1 MLLQITKY
9 LFKYLQNSFLA
20 EDVVFMKNWDICTAE
35 FKSLEISPLFDQ
47 FPRDSELILYISYVC
62 KLKLSDIEK
71 KFKLSGPEELLSILK
86 SLLYK
91 SLNNNLNLT
100 KVYKPIWER
109 HRLESFF
116 KSIELK
122 NVHSSELMKNLIEIK
137 QNPKGFLQN
146 PESFFHKVT
155 YKLQYNS
162 PPYNSPL
169 HSKSPISKL
178 NRYYSENPNAHLN
191 EFGFEERNRHTHDR
205 KNSSRS
211 RSRSRSKIFR
221 SFRSFGNLKD
231 SEEGIDELIRE
242 EHPPVESFVNT
253 QDFFISALND
263 CKGGHDKYCGLNNS
277 NKGLKIREQIDEDN
291 KTLDQKRNQFL
302 NQLENGNPS
311 KENTSPNNPVATETN
326 NNNTQIP
333 ENTTNKPQTTL
344 IHSHSLQQD
353 SNIKKK
359 SNEKQQPSHKSVL
372 LRINNEHK
380 TEKSQSKKSDSSSKS
395 DSASSVHHKK
405 KKRTGSNESKSKKS
419 KKIKKHNNNTVYY
432 SSFSKKKT
440 SSREEDYKYL
450 IGDSRGGTTG
460 GHYERQLLKKYK
472 GEKLAEFIEKASGA
486 KTKDYPNFS
495 IFYKYFFF

>member
-20 EDVVFMKNWDICTAE
+20 EDVVFMKNWDISTAE

-62 KLKLSDIEK
+62 KLKLSEIEK

-109 HRLESFF
+109 HKLESFF

-263 CKGGHDKYCGLNNS
+263 CKGGHDKYSGLNNS
-277 NKGLKIREQIDEDN
+277 NKGLKIKEQIDEDN
-291 KTLDQKRNQFL
+291 KTLDEKRNQFL
-302 NQLENGNPS
+302 NTLES
-311 KENTSPNNPVATETN
+311 NNPNKDTPSINPIGIEN
-326 NNNTQIP
+326 NNASIP
-333 ENTTNKPQTTL
+333 ESTTNKPPSTL
-344 IHSHSLQQD
+344 HSHNLQQD
-353 SNIKKK
+353 SNMKKK

-395 DSASSVHHKK
+395 SSVSSVHRKK

-419 KKIKKHNNNTVYY
+419 KKIKKHNSVYY
-432 SSFSKKKT
+432 SSFSKKKN
-440 SSREEDYKYL
+440 SGREEDYKYL
-450 IGDSRGGTTG
+450 IGDISRGGTTG

-486 KTKDYPNFS
+486 KTKDYPTFS
-495 IFYKYFFF
+495 INLFFFQFLEFF